1 MWPTPT
7 VCGNYNRKGASKTSG
22 DGLATAVRMWPTP
35 CASDNRDRG
44 NASTPAISRRIAKG
58 KQVMLSMAVSQE
70 SGRLNPMWVEWLM
83 GWPVG
88 MTDLRPLGTDKFR
101 EWQQQHSLNLQDE

>member
-1 MWPTPT
+1 MIEQATPGKAG
-7 VCGNYNRKGASKTSG
+7 VGCRSAQ
-22 DGLATAVRMWPTP
+22 
-35 CASDNRDRG
+35 ASDNRDRG